1 MRNSKIMFSNL
12 RAEMARKEIT
22 IIEISK
28 LLGINRDTVSRKL
41 SGKSKLYLNEAMLI
55 NKEFF
60 PNKELPYLFQ
70 ELLPK
75 KKQNA
80 S

>member
-1 MRNSKIMFSNL
+1 
-12 RAEMARKEIT
+12 MARKEIT

-28 LLGINRDTVSRKL
+28 LLGVNRDTVSRKL

-60 PNKELPYLFQ
+60 PNKELQYLFK

>member
-28 LLGINRDTVSRKL
+28 LLGVNRDTVSRKL

-60 PNKELPYLFQ
+60 PNKELQYLFK

>member
-28 LLGINRDTVSRKL
+28 LLGVNRDTVSRKL

-60 PNKELPYLFQ
+60 PNKQLPYLFQ

>member
-28 LLGINRDTVSRKL
+28 LLGVNRDTVSRKL

>member
-1 MRNSKIMFSNL
+1 MRNPKIIFSNL
-12 RAEMARKEIT
+12 RAEMAREQIT
-22 IIEISK
+22 IMRISE

-41 SGKSKLYLNEAMLI
+41 SGKSPLYLNEALLI

-60 PNKELPYLFQ
+60 PNEKITYLFE
-70 ELLPK
+70 ELVPNK
-75 KKQNA
+75 KI